1 MPDPRRQS
9 CHVNLNLTADL
20 PRSGTSRER
29 RCTSWGWRGA
39 CCRPQVGCSS
49 ETTGAGPA
57 CTRTCSPSPHAS
69 AARGRRPSLRP
80 LHPLH
85 PLRALYAPSTRPLR
99 ALYAPSTRPAPR
111 HLGTS
116 APRHL
121 GTSAPGQA
129 TAHATE
135 IGRLLGEEGL
145 QQECREQPTP
155 AALLRRVKQH
165 WNRHHVNT
173 GRFCVR
179 GSHEILMFGVGQWVL
194 IKTPQSKTPATCAS
208 LTSLEP
214 S

>member
-1 MPDPRRQS
+1 MPRQ
-9 CHVNLNLTADL
+9 
-20 PRSGTSRER
+20 
-29 RCTSWGWRGA
+29 RGA
-39 CCRPQVGCSS
+39 
-49 ETTGAGPA
+49 AGPLCA
-57 CTRTCSPSPHAS
+57 LCTPCTPCILCNRCALCTLYTHCT
-69 AARGRRPSLRP
+69 
-80 LHPLH
+80 
-85 PLRALYAPSTRPLR
+85 LYAPC
-99 ALYAPSTRPAPR
+99 
-111 HLGTS
+111 TS
-116 APRHL
+116 APRHP

-155 AALLRRVKQH
+155 AALLRRVKQR
-165 WNRHHVNT
+165 WDRHHVNT

>member
-1 MPDPRRQS
+1 MHELGLAWRLLPSSGGVLIGDDWGWPGV
-9 CHVNLNLTADL
+9 HADL
-20 PRSGTSRER
+20 LSFA
-29 RCTSWGWRGA
+29 A
-39 CCRPQVGCSS
+39 CLGS
-49 ETTGAGPA
+49 AGPQA
-57 CTRTCSPSPHAS
+57 LPAPSAPS
-69 AARGRRPSLRP
+69 APA
-80 LHPLH
+80 
-85 PLRALYAPSTRPLR
+85 APSTLT
-99 ALYAPSTRPAPR
+99 APSTRPAPR

-116 APRHL
+116 VPR
-121 GTSAPGQA
+121 QA

-165 WNRHHVNT
+165 WDRHHVNT

-194 IKTPQSKTPATCAS
+194 IKTPESRTPATCAS
-208 LTSLEP
+208 LASLEP

>member
-1 MPDPRRQS
+1 MHELGLAWRLLPSSGGVLIGDDWGWPGV
-9 CHVNLNLTADL
+9 HADL
-20 PRSGTSRER
+20 LSFA
-29 RCTSWGWRGA
+29 A
-39 CCRPQVGCSS
+39 CLGS
-49 ETTGAGPA
+49 AGPQA
-57 CTRTCSPSPHAS
+57 LSASSAPSAPPVSS
-69 AARGRRPSLRP
+69 APSAP
-80 LHPLH
+80 S
-85 PLRALYAPSTRPLR
+85 APSTLT
-99 ALYAPSTRPAPR
+99 APSTCPAPR

-121 GTSAPGQA
+121 GTSAPRQA
-129 TAHATE
+129 AAHATE

-165 WNRHHVNT
+165 WDRHHVNT

>member
-1 MPDPRRQS
+1 MFP
-9 CHVNLNLTADL
+9 L
-20 PRSGTSRER
+20 
-29 RCTSWGWRGA
+29 
-39 CCRPQVGCSS
+39 RPMF
-49 ETTGAGPA
+49 PL
-57 CTRTCSPSPHAS
+57 H
-69 AARGRRPSLRP
+69 P

-85 PLRALYAPSTRPLR
+85 PLRLLHSLRPLR
-99 ALYAPSTRPAPR
+99 AL

-155 AALLRRVKQH
+155 AALLRRVKQR
-165 WNRHHVNT
+165 WDRHHVNT

>member
-1 MPDPRRQS
+1 MPRQRGAAGPL
-9 CHVNLNLTADL
+9 CVLCTLCTPCILCALCALCALYTHCALYV
-20 PRSGTSRER
+20 P
-29 RCTSWGWRGA
+29 CTS
-39 CCRPQVGCSS
+39 
-49 ETTGAGPA
+49 
-57 CTRTCSPSPHAS
+57 
-69 AARGRRPSLRP
+69 
-80 LHPLH
+80 
-85 PLRALYAPSTRPLR
+85 
-99 ALYAPSTRPAPR
+99 APR

-121 GTSAPGQA
+121 GTSAPRQA

-155 AALLRRVKQH
+155 AALLRRVKQR
-165 WNRHHVNT
+165 WDRHHVNT